1 MQENRV
7 KNSTAVTQAR
17 LDGEKLTAWLNSV
30 PHGDYRQIL
39 AAILEAC
46 MVPVTTLD
54 NWRKGKCRIPELHKT
69 KINEIAK
76 RNIF

>member
-39 AAILEAC
+39 ATIMEVCLIPA
-46 MVPVTTLD
+46 TTLK
-54 NWRKGKCRIPELHKT
+54 NWRDGKCRIPELHKV
-69 KINEIAK
+69 KINEIAQ
-76 RNIF
+76 RQVF